1 MNMFLIINF
10 IIGGLAYIMTLLAT
24 STMVSMGYNVKKTD
38 GSPTLYHRIKL
49 ILMFLTPIIN
59 LIILLVFVF
68 TPINT
73 LIKWNLE
80 AGNIEERL

>member
-10 IIGGLAYIMTLLAT
+10 IIGSLAWIMALSAT
-24 STMVSMGYNVKKTD
+24 SAMVSMGYNVKKID
-38 GSPTLYHRIKL
+38 GSSKLYYRIKL
-49 ILMFLTPIIN
+49 ILMLLMPIIN
-59 LIILLVFVF
+59 LIILLGFVLI
-68 TPINT
+68 PIDT